1 VPPAQTRLTTSVLLT
16 CAAIG
21 VATGVLGGVA
31 GWLTPVVLATVPIL
45 YGVILGAH
53 VLPGIIA
60 QELIR
65 LPWVALIS
73 HVVAALVASAM
84 APQWAPRFIGTAILF
99 GGIQELVAALT
110 RYRVWS
116 AWRFFISAIV
126 IGGVVAVAVAFAAH
140 LSTLAPWAQIT
151 YLAVAVL
158 GPVAWTAVGLAVGA
172 ALRRAGV
179 ARSAAHRERRRR
191 LAGEVRTG

>member
-1 VPPAQTRLTTSVLLT
+1 MSPPGYAEQMATRSRLSTSVLLT

-21 VATGVLGGVA
+21 VATGLLGGIA
-31 GWLTPVVLATVPIL
+31 GWVTPVVLATLPIL
-45 YGVILGAH
+45 YGFVLGAH

-60 QELIR
+60 QDLIR

-84 APQWAPRFIGTAILF
+84 APQWAFRFLGTAILF

-110 RYRVWS
+110 RYRLWN
-116 AWRFFISAIV
+116 AWRFFVSAIV
-126 IGGVVAVAVAFAAH
+126 IGVLVAIVVAFAAH
-140 LSTLAPWAQIT
+140 LSTLAPWAQIV
-151 YLAVAVL
+151 YLALAVL
-158 GPVAWTAVGLAVGA
+158 GPVAWTAVGLGIGT

-179 ARSAAHRERRRR
+179 ARGSSR
-191 LAGEVRTG
+191 